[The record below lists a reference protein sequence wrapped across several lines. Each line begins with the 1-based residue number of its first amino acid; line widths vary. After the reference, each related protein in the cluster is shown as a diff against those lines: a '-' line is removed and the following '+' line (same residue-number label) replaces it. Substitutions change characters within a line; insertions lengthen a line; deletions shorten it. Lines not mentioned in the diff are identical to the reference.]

1 MLGIKAYHS
10 KYNTVMRG
18 VKMISEEEIK
28 NSFQQIFQRLNSLE
42 KSKSNSDFS
51 AFYCKKCGERLK
63 IKYERGNPYIYFM
76 CPNGCDN
83 DSDILTFEELI
94 AILNN

>member
-1 MLGIKAYHS
+1 
-10 KYNTVMRG
+10 
-18 VKMISEEEIK
+18 MISEEEIK

-63 IKYERGNPYIYFM
+63 DKI
-76 CPNGCDN
+76 
-83 DSDILTFEELI
+83 
-94 AILNN
+94 